1 MAFEQPEELGSAVE
15 LARPEQRTKPP
26 GSFAS
31 ELLNGTIHGQLG
43 VEEYAEDLEIVPVG
57 LALVKKVLLVKNV
70 ALTKGGGFE
79 VTPPSFPF
87 RGQR

>member
-57 LALVKKVLLVKNV
+57 LALVKNVHALLGR
-70 ALTKGGGFE
+70 LE
-79 VTPPSFPF
+79 VTWLAAPHS
-87 RGQR
+87 